1 MRLCDK
7 LEKRETLR
15 KRWHA
20 KKRSWSILLRGND
33 IICII
38 RASSKNMILKWESY
52 SVSCFETK
60 LYNESDVE
68 LNFWNQS
75 EFEKG
80 LFSKNDVIKHV
91 TPRNRHFLR
100 FPCSSETQYFRLK
113 TLQCLR
119 LGIQKWSRK
128 QNFCPKT
135 LQCVRI
141 WFETFTTCQVLNLKN
156 LKRVNIT
163 KKFALKKIFH
173 EVCYS
178 VKRTFFCFFR
188 ASSEIVFENW
198 ILQ

>member
-1 MRLCDK
+1 MTNLKNVRF
-7 LEKRETLR
+7 
-15 KRWHA
+15 W
-20 KKRSWSILLRGND
+20 KKDCIQKSVFWSISLRENYKS
-33 IICII
+33 CII

-80 LFSKNDVIKHV
+80 LFSKNDVIKYV

-100 FPCSSETQYFRLK
+100 LPCSSETQYFRLK

-119 LGIQKWSRK
+119 LGIQKWTRK

-141 WFETFTTCQVLNLKN
+141 WFETFTTCQVLNLKIS
-156 LKRVNIT
+156 KRVRVWEKSLQSKNYFSKYVT
-163 KKFALKKIFH
+163 PWQGRFLLFA
-173 EVCYS
+173 
-178 VKRTFFCFFR
+178 CFFGSFFR
-188 ASSEIVFENW
+188 KWN
-198 ILQ
+198 LQ